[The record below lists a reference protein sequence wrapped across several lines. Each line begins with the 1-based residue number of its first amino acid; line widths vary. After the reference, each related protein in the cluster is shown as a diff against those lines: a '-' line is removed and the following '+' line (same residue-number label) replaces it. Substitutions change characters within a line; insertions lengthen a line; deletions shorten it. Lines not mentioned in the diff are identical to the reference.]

1 MRVMTPGLR
10 KFALTT
16 HVTSSVGWLGA
27 VAGFLALA
35 VAGVTSADAKL
46 VRAAY
51 LSMHLITW
59 FVIIPFSVAAL
70 LTGLVQSL
78 GTPWGVFRHYWI
90 VAKLGLTVIATLIL
104 LAHTQPIGR
113 VAGVASQ
120 TMLASGDLRQLRIQL
135 IADAGAA
142 LMALLLATTLS
153 VYKPWGMTA
162 YGRRDER
169 RARRFDPAANSS
181 ASWSWFWLVGIIVV
195 VALFAYL
202 HLTGAGMHGQ

>member
-1 MRVMTPGLR
+1 MTPGLR

-90 VAKLGLTVIATLIL
+90 VAKLGLTVVATLIL

-113 VAGVASQ
+113 VASVASQ
-120 TMLASGDLRQLRIQL
+120 TMLASDDLRQLRIQL

-153 VYKPWGMTA
+153 IYKPWGMTA